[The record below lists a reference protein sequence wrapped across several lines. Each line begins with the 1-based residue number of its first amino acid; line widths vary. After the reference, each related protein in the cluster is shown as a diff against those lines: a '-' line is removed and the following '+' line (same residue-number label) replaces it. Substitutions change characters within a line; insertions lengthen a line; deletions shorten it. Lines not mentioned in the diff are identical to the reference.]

1 MVNYKNGKIYKI
13 TCETGL
19 IYIGSTTRLLKERLR
34 QHKYDMCRCKD
45 FINPKIELIE
55 NVECETKTELLT
67 RERYYIESIECVNLR
82 IPLRTYEESLKHRR
96 EQYSKCDKEARAK
109 KKKEYYE
116 LNKDK
121 IKAKNKLWHEKNK
134 EKTKQYLKEWREK
147 QKKSITEK

>member
-1 MVNYKNGKIYKI
+1 MVNYKNGKIYKLV
-13 TCETGL
+13 CETGL
-19 IYIGSTTRLLKERLR
+19 IYIGSTTQNLKDRLR
-34 QHKYDMCRCKD
+34 DHKKKGNGCKCKA

-109 KKKEYYE
+109 KKAVYY
-116 LNKDK
+116 L
-121 IKAKNKLWHEKNK
+121 LNK
-134 EKTKQYLKEWREK
+134 EKINKKNKEWREK
-147 QKKSITEK
+147 QKN

>member
-1 MVNYKNGKIYKI
+1 MVNYKNGKVYKI

-19 IYIGSTTRLLKERLR
+19 IYIGSTTRPLKERLR
-34 QHKYDMCRCKD
+34 KHKKDICRCKD

-82 IPLRTYEESLKHRR
+82 IPLRTYEESLKLRR

-109 KKKEYYE
+109 KRKEYYE

-121 IKAKNKLWHEKNK
+121 MKAKNKLWREKNK

-147 QKKSITEK
+147 QKN